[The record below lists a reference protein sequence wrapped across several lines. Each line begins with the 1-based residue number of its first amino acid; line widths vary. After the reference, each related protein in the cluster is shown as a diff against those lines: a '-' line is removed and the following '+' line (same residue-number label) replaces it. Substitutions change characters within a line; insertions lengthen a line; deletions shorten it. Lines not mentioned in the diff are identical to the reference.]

1 MPITPRTTPVE
12 RSVAR
17 DMHSRGLTPAHIAK
31 ELGRGRSSITRLL
44 ALDGQDPRRGRP
56 PAMPKADTARATRV
70 LDDMIGDAQG
80 AREVTVGMLRRRTRL
95 RCSS

>member
-1 MPITPRTTPVE
+1 ME

-31 ELGRGRSSITRLL
+31 ELGRSRSSITRLL